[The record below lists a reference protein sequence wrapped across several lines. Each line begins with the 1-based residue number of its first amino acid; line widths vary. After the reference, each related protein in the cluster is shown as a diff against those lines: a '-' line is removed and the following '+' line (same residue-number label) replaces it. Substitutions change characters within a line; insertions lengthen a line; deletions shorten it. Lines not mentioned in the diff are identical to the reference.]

1 MKILSTTKQ
10 IEAYIK
16 ERILNQ
22 ELQPGDVIKEV
33 ELAQK
38 LDLSRS
44 PIREALF
51 QLRSEGL
58 LTFESKRKKCITKL
72 SRKDIEDSYESAGFI
87 EGSIVS
93 STIHL
98 FTQKDFQK
106 IKNITLQFLDA
117 DYNDNGR
124 TVFFDIDD
132 QFHKYLM
139 SKSSNDILK
148 NMHRRSCHNISKLL
162 LCSVWPKAFTR
173 QEMYDRHR
181 LIVSQLE
188 TKDRFLVEEA
198 LHKHYFDTGCRMIET
213 ANIV

>member
-1 MKILSTTKQ
+1 MKIKSTTKQ

-16 ERILNQ
+16 KKILNQ

-33 ELAQK
+33 ELAKK
-38 LDLSRS
+38 LGLSRS

-93 STIHL
+93 STIQL

-106 IKNITLQFLDA
+106 IKNITIGFLNA
-117 DYNDNGR
+117 DHNNNGR
-124 TVFFDIDD
+124 TDFFDIDD
-132 QFHKYLM
+132 EFHNYLM

-148 NMHRRSCHNISKLL
+148 KMHRQSCRNISKFL
-162 LCSVWPKAFTR
+162 LCSVWPKAFTQ
-173 QEMYDRHR
+173 QELYDRHSA
-181 LIVSQLE
+181 IISKLE
-188 TKDRFLVEEA
+188 IRDPFIIEKTLR
-198 LHKHYFDTGCRMIET
+198 KHYFETGCRMIET
-213 ANIV
+213 TKI

>member
-1 MKILSTTKQ
+1 MEIKTTTKQ
-10 IEAYIK
+10 VEAYIK
-16 ERILNQ
+16 EKILNQ

-33 ELAQK
+33 ELAEK
-38 LDLSRS
+38 LGLSRS

-58 LTFESKRKKCITKL
+58 LTIESKRRKCITQL

-87 EGSIVS
+87 EGAIVS

-98 FTQKDFQK
+98 FTPEDFQNLK
-106 IKNITLQFLDA
+106 KITLGFLDV
-117 DYNDNGR
+117 DHSGPTD
-124 TVFFDIDD
+124 FFDVDD
-132 QFHKYLM
+132 EFHNFLM
-139 SKSSNDILK
+139 SKSSNGILR
-148 NMHRRSCHNISKLL
+148 NMHKRSCRNISKFL

-173 QEMYDRHR
+173 QELYDRHH
-181 LIVSQLE
+181 LIISKLE

-198 LHKHYFDTGCRMIET
+198 LHKHYFDTGRRMIET

>member
-1 MKILSTTKQ
+1 MKIKSTTEQ
-10 IEAYIK
+10 VEAYIK
-16 ERILNQ
+16 EKILSQ

-33 ELAQK
+33 ELAEK
-38 LDLSRS
+38 LNLSRS
-44 PIREALF
+44 PIREALL

-58 LTFESKRKKCITKL
+58 LTIESKRKKCITKL
-72 SRKDIEDSYESAGFI
+72 SRKDIKDSYESAGFI

-93 STIHL
+93 NTIQL

-106 IKNITLQFLDA
+106 LKNITLRFLDV
-117 DYNDNGR
+117 DHSGR

-132 QFHKYLM
+132 QFHNYLM

-148 NMHRRSCHNISKLL
+148 NMHRRSCRNISKFL

-181 LIVSQLE
+181 SIVSQLE

-213 ANIV
+213 AKIV